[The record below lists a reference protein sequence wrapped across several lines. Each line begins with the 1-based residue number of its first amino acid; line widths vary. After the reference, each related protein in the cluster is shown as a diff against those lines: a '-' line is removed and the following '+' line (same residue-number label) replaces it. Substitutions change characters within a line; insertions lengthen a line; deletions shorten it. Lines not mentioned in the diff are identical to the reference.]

1 MYAEPKP
8 SEASPPG
15 DRPTPLRWSQA
26 GEGPDLVLV
35 HGAIVERHDL
45 FCALVP
51 ALATEFRITAFDRA
65 GHGQSP
71 FNSPT
76 GSPWRQAQAV
86 RAAVDALGL
95 KKPIVLGH
103 SFGGAVALAY
113 ALQFPSETQGVV
125 AIAPIAFPEMRLE
138 HWVFAPR
145 ALPAWGPLYDAAFR
159 LGVDPLLLPIL
170 RWAMFWPQAPA
181 TPAAAATVSAPFRA
195 DFGPVEGQ
203 DACLLN
209 LGLAASAARYATC
222 RVPTRVLAGDRDVV
236 VNPALHARLLAEL
249 LPAAE
254 LRLLPGVGHMVH
266 HFAPAEIVR
275 AALELKAPP
284 RASRARR
291 ST

>member
-1 MYAEPKP
+1 MSALPQPTED
-8 SEASPPG
+8 PPA
-15 DRPTPLRWSQA
+15 PLRWSQA
-26 GEGPDLVLV
+26 GEGPDVVLL

-45 FCALVP
+45 FCALAP
-51 ALATEFRITAFDRA
+51 GLAADFRVTAFDRA

-71 FNSPT
+71 FYSPT

-86 RAAVDALGL
+86 RAAVEALGL

-113 ALQFPSETQGVV
+113 ALQFADETQGVV

-145 ALPAWGPLYDAAFR
+145 ALPGWGPLYDAALRF
-159 LGVDPLLLPIL
+159 GIDPLLLPIL
-170 RWAMFWPQAPA
+170 RRAMFWPQAPDR
-181 TPAAAATVSAPFRA
+181 PAAQATVSAPFRL

-203 DACLLN
+203 DAWLLN
-209 LGLAASAARYATC
+209 LGLAASATRYATC
-222 RVPTRVLAGDRDVV
+222 RVPARVLAGDRDIV
-236 VNPALHARLLAEL
+236 VNPALHAGPLASL

-254 LRLLPGVGHMVH
+254 FRLLPGLGHMIH

-275 AALELKAPP
+275 ATLELADPP
-284 RASRARR
+284 S
-291 ST
+291 